1 MIDPY
6 LTQGNSLRRL
16 LGRMN
21 REANAAGVPPRRIH
35 LVVAIDRL
43 LARLLVSAPRDSWVV
58 KGGFANQIRRPAEA
72 RFTEDIDLRIASK
85 IDAAPSLIAEAFGT
99 DLADLLSYELAS
111 PPAPLEGP
119 PGGGLRFAAV
129 ARIVGNELVRFKIDM
144 SASDVVVGD
153 LERHLSDPVLAAIGY
168 PRSEFLVYPV
178 AQSIAEK
185 IHALTLPRDHENSR
199 VRDLVDLVWFAERF
213 SVRSSDLIEAA
224 VATFAVR
231 DDHPWPPSLPSLPES
246 WAKPWARFRTAIGLE
261 PATTKEAIVFLSSF
275 FAPVFAGSRQLLWEP
290 ETAEWVGVD
299 TEWVAVPAVDDSPVK
314 SQ

>member
-6 LTQGNSLRRL
+6 LKEGNSVQRL

-21 REANAAGVPPRRIH
+21 REAKAAGVPARRIQ

-43 LARLLVSAPRDSWVV
+43 LARLLASAPKDYWVV
-58 KGGFANQIRRPAEA
+58 KGGFANQLRRPDEA
-72 RFTEDIDLRIASK
+72 RFTEDIDLRIAST
-85 IDAAPSLIAEAFGT
+85 IEAAPSLIAEAFGT

-119 PGGGLRFAAV
+119 PGGGLRFVAF
-129 ARIVGNELVRFKIDM
+129 ARIVGSELVRFKIDI
-144 SASDVVVGD
+144 SASDVIVGE

-168 PRSEFLVYPV
+168 PRSEFPVYPV

-185 IHALTLPRDHENSR
+185 VHALTLPRDYENSR

-213 SVRSSDLIEAA
+213 SVHSTDLIEAA

-246 WAKPWARFRTAIGLE
+246 WAKPYARFRTEIGLE
-261 PATTKEAIVFLSSF
+261 PATTKDAIAFLASF
-275 FAPVFAGSRQLLWEP
+275 FAPVFAGSSQLLWKPEP
-290 ETAEWVGVD
+290 A
-299 TEWVAVPAVDDSPVK
+299 EWVAVPAVDDSPGGASGK
-314 SQ
+314 PH